1 MLILTVQTPITLDI
15 ASFCNL
21 FLQGLGETHGYG
33 SSSRSCSKGFALEG
47 AESSAPLQT
56 DKYKAELDKVMTY
69 PDGPQKRA
77 GWRMAIRPITKLRPL
92 RGVWEK
98 YVEVRISG

>member
-56 DKYKAELDKVMTY
+56 DKYNIGTY
-69 PDGPQKRA
+69 NCFFFGFIHGLSMDLPGYR
-77 GWRMAIRPITKLRPL
+77 
-92 RGVWEK
+92 
-98 YVEVRISG
+98 